1 MGPKIPKI
9 SSGAKLKLFG
19 TDLVNLEAILVPERV
34 LGGPGG
40 CLGGSLEGP
49 WGSLEGP
56 WRVPGG
62 SWGVPESLG
71 GLSGSQNRSKMTLMT
86 QLGANLRP
94 TWANLEPTWGQHGAN
109 LGKIWLKYPPKWVQ
123 NQLKFAWM
131 CVVNAFIVFRLIHH
145 RF

>member
-34 LGGPGG
+34 LGGPE
-40 CLGGSLEGP
+40 GSLG
-49 WGSLEGP
+49 GP

-62 SWGVPESLG
+62 SWGIPESLG
-71 GLSGSQNRSKMTLMT
+71 GLSGSQNRSKMILMT

-109 LGKIWLKYPPKWVQ
+109 LGKI
-123 NQLKFAWM
+123 
-131 CVVNAFIVFRLIHH
+131 
-145 RF
+145 

>member
-1 MGPKIPKI
+1 MGPKISKI
-9 SSGAKLKLFG
+9 SSGTKLKLFG
-19 TDLVNLEAILVPERV
+19 ADLLNLEVMLVPERI
-34 LGGPGG
+34 LGGPWGVPGG
-40 CLGGSLEGP
+40 VPGGSLGVPGGSLEGP
-49 WGSLEGP
+49 W
-56 WRVPGG
+56 G

-123 NQLKFAWM
+123 NQLKIAWM